1 MRQSMGELERRA
13 RVFATQA
20 HTEINQR
27 RKYTNAPY
35 IVHPAAV
42 VELVRSVPH
51 TQEMIAA
58 AWLHDTVEDTM
69 VSLKDIEQYFG
80 HRVANYV
87 EMLTKVS
94 RSTDGDRKARFHL
107 DLMHTARACPEA
119 KTIKLADI
127 IDNSRNIAHFD
138 PEFAVDYLGEKRN
151 QLEVLVQGDRG
162 LFHRAEEM
170 VMRGIDDAKRR
181 LSGR

>member
-1 MRQSMGELERRA
+1 MGDLELRA

-20 HTEINQR
+20 HTDVNQR

-58 AWLHDTVEDTM
+58 AWLHDTVEDTG
-69 VSLKDIEQYFG
+69 VNLKDIQRYFG
-80 HRVANYV
+80 HTVATYV

-107 DLMHTARACPEA
+107 DLLHTARACPEA

-127 IDNSRNIAHFD
+127 IDNSRNIALFD
-138 PEFAVDYLGEKRN
+138 PEFAVDYLGEKRS
-151 QLEVLVQGDRG
+151 QLEVLVQGDSG
-162 LFHRAEEM
+162 LLHRAEEM
-170 VMRGIDDAKRR
+170 VMRGIGEARRR
-181 LSGR
+181 LNSCGS